1 VSPVPLLV
9 IPMNG
14 GVVRPVQRDLLTAL
28 AGQVLLLAGLASTAG
43 LGTSGWAVG
52 LALAI
57 VGDLA
62 LATAFARIGRAAL
75 SQADRVTLTRASLVC
90 GVGALVAQGAP
101 PVTLLVTLA
110 AVALVLDAVDGR
122 VARATGTTSRLGA
135 RFDMEVDAVLI
146 LLLSVYVAGS
156 VGLWVLAA
164 GVARYALW
172 LAGRLLPWLRRESP
186 PRFWGK
192 VVAALQGVVLV
203 AAAAD
208 ALPRPLTVLLLVAAL
223 VLLAESFGRQV
234 LWLWRRREPKPVRAA
249 PAPQRV
255 AA

>member
-1 VSPVPLLV
+1 
-9 IPMNG
+9 MNG

-28 AGQVLLLAGLASTAG
+28 AGQLLLLAGLASTAG
-43 LGTSGWAVG
+43 LGTVGWAVG
-52 LALAI
+52 LTLAV
-57 VGDLA
+57 VGDLV
-62 LATAFARIGRAAL
+62 LATAFARIGRTAL
-75 SQADRVTLTRASLVC
+75 TPADQVTLTRASLVC
-90 GVGALVAQGAP
+90 GVGALVAQSEP

-110 AVALVLDAVDGR
+110 AVALVLDTVDGR

-172 LAGRLLPWLRRESP
+172 LAARLLPWLRRESP

-203 AAAAD
+203 VAAAEV
-208 ALPRPLTVLLLVAAL
+208 LPRPLTVLLLVAAL

-234 LWLWRRREPKPVRAA
+234 LWLWRQREPKPAQSA
-249 PAPQRV
+249 PAPHRV

>member
-1 VSPVPLLV
+1 
-9 IPMNG
+9 MNG
-14 GVVRPVQRDLLTAL
+14 GVVRPVQRELLTAL
-28 AGQVLLLAGLASTAG
+28 AGQLLLLAVLASTAG

-52 LALAI
+52 LTLAI
-57 VGDLA
+57 VGDLVLTTA
-62 LATAFARIGRAAL
+62 LARAGRTALGP
-75 SQADRVTLTRASLVC
+75 ADRVTLTRASLAC
-90 GVGALVAQGAP
+90 GVGALVAQGTP

-110 AVALVLDAVDGR
+110 AVALVLDTVDGR

-172 LAGRLLPWLRRESP
+172 VAARLLPWLRRESP

-208 ALPRPLTVLLLVAAL
+208 VLPRPLTVLLLVAAL

-234 LWLWRRREPKPVRAA
+234 LWLWRHREPKPVQSA
-249 PAPQRV
+249 PAPHRV

>member
-1 VSPVPLLV
+1 
-9 IPMNG
+9 M
-14 GVVRPVQRDLLTAL
+14 RPVQRDLLTAL
-28 AGQVLLLAGLASTAG
+28 AGQLLLLTVLASAAG
-43 LGTSGWAVG
+43 LGTAGWTVG
-52 LALAI
+52 LALAL
-57 VGDLA
+57 VGDLVLGA
-62 LATAFARIGRAAL
+62 AFARAGRSAL
-75 SQADRVTLTRASLVC
+75 GPADRVTLTRASLVC
-90 GVGALVAQGAP
+90 GVGALVAQGSP
-101 PVTLLVTLA
+101 RVTLLVTLA

-156 VGLWVLAA
+156 VGPWVLAA
-164 GVARYALW
+164 GLARYALW
-172 LAGRLLPWLRRESP
+172 LAARLLPWLRRESP

-203 AAAAD
+203 VAAAD
-208 ALPRPLTVLLLVAAL
+208 VLSRPLTVLLLAAAM

-234 LWLWRRREPKPVRAA
+234 LWLWRHREPQPVA
-249 PAPQRV
+249 PAPAARRV

>member
-1 VSPVPLLV
+1 
-9 IPMNG
+9 M
-14 GVVRPVQRDLLTAL
+14 RPVQRDLLTAL
-28 AGQVLLLAGLASTAG
+28 AGQLLLLAVLASAAG
-43 LGTSGWAVG
+43 LGTTGWTVG
-52 LALAI
+52 LTLA
-57 VGDLA
+57 VAGDLV
-62 LATAFARIGRAAL
+62 LATAYARAGRSAL
-75 SQADRVTLTRASLVC
+75 SPADRVTLTRASLVC
-90 GVGALVAQGAP
+90 GVGALVAAGTP
-101 PVTLLVTLA
+101 PGPLLVPLA
-110 AVALVLDAVDGR
+110 AAALALDAVDGR

-156 VGLWVLAA
+156 VGAWVLAA

-172 LAGRLLPWLRRESP
+172 LAARLLPWLGRESP

-203 AAAAD
+203 VAAAD
-208 ALPRPLTVLLLVAAL
+208 VLPRPLTVLLLAAAL

-234 LWLWRRREPKPVRAA
+234 LWLWRHREPQPVA
-249 PAPQRV
+249 PAPAARRV